1 LFVTDADL
9 QEMPADPAEE
19 HNTRRAREPVRSHVM
34 DIRSFR

>member
-19 HNTRRAREPVRSHVM
+19 HNTRGPVSQSGHT
-34 DIRSFR
+34 